1 MCQVIKNYLERI
13 RRYHYL
19 GDIRH
24 YYHAARH
31 PHPFRFLVF
40 ILFGSLVVFS
50 LAVSC
55 TFAIINTT
63 FQGSLV
69 VCYGL
74 TTLMYFM
81 GFAVVPTIVLWIQGY
96 RHREKILSSE
106 IPDNLPQNSGKEVWY
121 VLLLISLYQSI
132 NKIFEWQSTEDEC
145 HIFN

>member
-1 MCQVIKNYLERI
+1 MSQAIINYLERI

-19 GDIRH
+19 GYIRH
-24 YYHAARH
+24 YYNAARH

-40 ILFGSLVVFS
+40 ILFGSIVVFS

-55 TFAIINTT
+55 TFAIINNT

-74 TTLMYFM
+74 TTLMYLM
-81 GFAVVPTIVLWIQGY
+81 GFSVVPTIVLWIQGY

-106 IPDNLPQNSGKEVWY
+106 IPDNMPQNSGKEVWY
-121 VLLLISLYQSI
+121 VLLLLSLYQSI
-132 NKIFEWQSTEDEC
+132 NKIIEW
-145 HIFN
+145 